1 MPYRTASATPP
12 NVCHAILIAFL
23 LLLGFSNTQ
32 LYGQQGDAQQ
42 RNRPNVVIF
51 YTDDQ
56 GTLDANC
63 FGSDD
68 LQTPNIDSL
77 AAQGIRL
84 TQHYA
89 HTVCCP
95 SRAALLTGRYPQR
108 SNVNSW
114 TQGRT
119 WDRAKGRNMALSE
132 ITLAELLQA
141 EGYKT
146 ALFGKWHLG
155 AHPDHGPKKQ
165 GFDEFFGFRA
175 GFIDNYHHFGGH
187 GVGAHDLFEGTNEVF
202 HRGSYFPDLIV
213 DRAISFIER
222 NQAESFFLHI
232 PFNLPHYPEQ
242 AVGQYAEAYADLPEP
257 RRSYA
262 RVVSTCDHYL
272 GRILTA
278 LDRFGV
284 RDNTIV
290 IFTAD
295 NGHSEEDYQVQ
306 VDGHLSGMQKGE
318 NYGANGGGGNTGKW
332 IGAKGS
338 FLEGGIRVPA
348 VISYPKALSQG
359 EERSH
364 AASIMDW
371 YPTIAELCD
380 VTLSPETRLDGGSL
394 VSLLKDPAQPSPYDQ
409 GNGPVMHWQW
419 QKGWAT
425 RVGDWKLIFK
435 GSMGLGQPKLD
446 QWTLTNLAEENPERK
461 NHFQDQGEIVARLK
475 RIHENW
481 ANDVFSTY
489 QE

>member
-1 MPYRTASATPP
+1 M
-12 NVCHAILIAFL
+12 
-23 LLLGFSNTQ
+23 
-32 LYGQQGDAQQ
+32 
-42 RNRPNVVIF
+42 IF

-63 FGSDD
+63 FGSSD
-68 LQTPNIDSL
+68 LMTPNIDSL
-77 AAQGIRL
+77 ATSGVRL

-95 SRAALLTGRYPQR
+95 SRAALLTGRHPQR

-119 WDRAKGRNMALSE
+119 WDRVKGRNMALAE
-132 ITLAELLQA
+132 TTLAELLRDS
-141 EGYKT
+141 GYKT

-165 GFDEFFGFRA
+165 GFDTFFGFRA

-187 GVGAHDLFEGTNEVF
+187 GVGAHDLFEGVNEVF
-202 HRGSYFPDLIV
+202 HRGEYFPDLIV

-242 AVGQYAEAYADLPEP
+242 AVGQHAEEYAELPEP

-272 GRILTA
+272 GRVLTA

-295 NGHSEEDYQVQ
+295 NGHSEEDYQIT
-306 VDGHLSGMQKGE
+306 VDGHLAGMQKGQ

-348 VISYPKALSQG
+348 VISFPKELPTGETRSQ
-359 EERSH
+359 
-364 AASIMDW
+364 AVTIMDW
-371 YPTIAELCD
+371 LPTITELCNVPLPD
-380 VTLSPETRLDGGSL
+380 DLRLDGKSL
-394 VSLLKDPAQPSPYDQ
+394 LPLLKDDQQSSPYS
-409 GNGPVMHWQW
+409 NESGPELHWQW
-419 QKGWAT
+419 QKGWAV
-425 RVGDWKLIFK
+425 RQGDWKLIFK
-435 GSMGLGQPKLD
+435 GSKGLGQPKLD
-446 QWTLTNLAEENPERK
+446 PWTLTSLEDTQPESV
-461 NHFQDQGEIVARLK
+461 NHYESHPEIAARLK
-475 RIHENW
+475 AIHDSW
-481 ANDVFSTY
+481 AEDVFSTY
-489 QE
+489 PPQ